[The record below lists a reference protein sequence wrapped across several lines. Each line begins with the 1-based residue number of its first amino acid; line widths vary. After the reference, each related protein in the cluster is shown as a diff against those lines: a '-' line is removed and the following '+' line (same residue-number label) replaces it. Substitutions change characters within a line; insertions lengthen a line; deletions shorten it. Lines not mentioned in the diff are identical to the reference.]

1 MCGINGIVS
10 KSSNN
15 NIMAHLQSMN
25 NQIIHRGPNDT
36 GVFVNST
43 NTIALGMQR
52 LSIIDLNGGKQPM
65 QSTDG
70 NITIV
75 FNGEI
80 YNFLELRKKLIS
92 EGVKDFK
99 TDSDTE
105 IILRGYEKFGIDFI
119 EQLNGMF
126 AIAIYDE
133 RNNKLFLIR
142 DRVGEKPLYYW
153 MVDGQFVFCS
163 ELKSLLEYFRLSNLR
178 KPIISN
184 TGLNLFFSLTFIPA
198 PHTIYEEVYKL
209 QPGHILIMDLVEFSV
224 EQIKYWNVQLFDK
237 KDLNLDYS
245 LAQKQLQNLL
255 YDAVEK
261 RMISDVPYG
270 AFLSGGVDSSI
281 ITAIMADINNGER
294 IKTFSIVS
302 DNKYFDESAR
312 SSAVAKYCN
321 TEHYPIKLDLKDIEN
336 DLNRV
341 ILSYDEPFADSS
353 ALPTYFVSKITK
365 NYVTVA
371 LTGDGGDEVFGGYNR
386 YLMSHYSAQY
396 KKVIPNILHNNVIK
410 PLINVFNDKS
420 DKRGKLFKLKKFI
433 LSLDNSQYNEL
444 TNIMK
449 LGFLDDER
457 IELLNEAVLSNLGS
471 SFFNEKFKGLENTTV
486 LQKVRML
493 DKDICLEGDM
503 LVKVD
508 RASMLNSLECRPPL
522 LDHRL
527 IEFSFTLPD
536 NFLISGNKTKRIL
549 KESFEHLLP
558 ANLFKLPKSGFG
570 IPIGDWLRGSLKHE
584 LLSYIDRQFI
594 EEQGLFNYSY
604 INTLCKNH
612 LSGISDNT
620 FRVWTY
626 FCFQKWFVN
635 IHKQ

>member
-15 NIMAHLQSMN
+15 NIKAQLQSMN

-65 QSTDG
+65 QSNDG

-80 YNFLELRKKLIS
+80 YNFLELRKELIS
-92 EGVKDFK
+92 KGVKDFK
-99 TDSDTE
+99 TNSDTE

-119 EQLNGMF
+119 EKLNGMF
-126 AIAIYDE
+126 AISIYDE

-153 MVDGQFVFCS
+153 MVDGQLVFCS
-163 ELKSLLEYFRLSNLR
+163 ELKSLLEYFRLSNVR
-178 KPIISN
+178 KPIISS

-198 PHTIYEEVYKL
+198 PHTIYEDVYKL
-209 QPGHILIMDLVEFSV
+209 QPGHILKMDLVEFSV
-224 EQIKYWNVQLFDK
+224 EQFKYWNIQLFDK
-237 KDLNLDYS
+237 KDVNLDYS

-281 ITAIMADINNGER
+281 ITAIMADIKNGER

-302 DNKYFDESAR
+302 DNKHFDESAR
-312 SSAVAKYCN
+312 SSAVAQYCN
-321 TEHYPIKLDLKDIEN
+321 TEHHPIKLDLKDIET

-396 KKVIPNILHNNVIK
+396 KKVIPNIFHNNVIK

-457 IELLNEAVLSNLGS
+457 IELLNEAVFSNLGS

-486 LQKVRML
+486 LQKARML

-536 NFLISGNKTKRIL
+536 NFLISGTKTKRIL

-584 LLSYIDRQFI
+584 LLSYLDRQFI
-594 EEQGLFNYSY
+594 EEQGLFNYLY
-604 INTLCKNH
+604 VNTLCKNH

>member
-1 MCGINGIVS
+1 MCGINGIIS
-10 KSSNN
+10 KFSSNT
-15 NIMAHLQSMN
+15 IMAQLQAMN
-25 NQIIHRGPNDT
+25 NQIIHRGPNDA

-43 NTIALGMQR
+43 KTIGLGMQR

-65 QSTDG
+65 RSNNG
-70 NITIV
+70 KITIV

-80 YNFLELRKKLIS
+80 YNFIELRKDLIG
-92 EGVKDFK
+92 EGIKDFK
-99 TDSDTE
+99 TESDTE
-105 IILRGYEKFGIDFI
+105 IILRGYEKFGIEFI
-119 EQLNGMF
+119 KKLNGMF

-133 RNNKLFLIR
+133 QVKKVFLIR

-153 MVDGQFVFCS
+153 MVEGQLVFCS
-163 ELKSLLEYFRLSNLR
+163 ELKSLLEFFRLSNVR
-178 KPIISN
+178 TPKISN

-198 PHTIYEEVYKL
+198 PHTIYEQVYKL
-209 QPGHILIMDLVEFSV
+209 QPGHILKMDLVEFSV
-224 EQIKYWNVQLFDK
+224 EQIKYWDVQLFDNQEV
-237 KDLNLDYS
+237 NLDYS

-281 ITAIMADINNGER
+281 ITAIMADIKKGER

-302 DNKYFDESAR
+302 DNKQFDESVR
-312 SSAVAKYCN
+312 SSSVAKHCN
-321 TEHYPIKLDLKDIEN
+321 TEHYPINLDFKDIEA

-341 ILSYDEPFADSS
+341 ILNYDEPFADSS

-386 YLMSHYSAQY
+386 YLMSHYSSLY
-396 KKVIPNILHNNVIK
+396 KKIIPNGLHNNVIK
-410 PLINVFNDKS
+410 PLIFAFNDKS

-433 LSLDNSQYNEL
+433 LSLDNSQYAEL

-457 IELLNEAVLSNLGS
+457 IELFNEAVFSNLDNC
-471 SFFNEKFKGLENTTV
+471 FFKEKFTGLDNTTV
-486 LQKVRML
+486 LQKARML

-536 NFLISGNKTKRIL
+536 NFLISGTKTKRIL

-558 ANLFKLPKSGFG
+558 ANLFNLPKSGFG

-584 LLSYIDRQFI
+584 LLSYLDRQFI

-612 LSGISDNT
+612 LSGILDNT

-635 IHKQ
+635 THIQ

>member
-1 MCGINGIVS
+1 
-10 KSSNN
+10 
-15 NIMAHLQSMN
+15 MN
-25 NQIIHRGPNDT
+25 NRIIHRGPNDA
-36 GVFVNST
+36 GVFVNT
-43 NTIALGMQR
+43 NNTIALGMQR
-52 LSIIDLNGGKQPM
+52 LSIIDLKGGKQPM
-65 QSTDG
+65 QSNDG

-80 YNFLELRKKLIS
+80 YNFLELRNELIS
-92 EGVKDFK
+92 AGIKDFK
-99 TDSDTE
+99 TESDTE

-119 EQLNGMF
+119 EKLNGMF
-126 AIAIYDE
+126 AIAIYDKL
-133 RNNKLFLIR
+133 NNKLFLIR

-153 MVDGQFVFCS
+153 MVDGQLVFCS
-163 ELKSLLEYFRLSNLR
+163 ELKSLFEFFRLSNIR
-178 KPIISN
+178 KPKISN
-184 TGLNLFFSLTFIPA
+184 IGLNLFFSLTFIPA
-198 PHTIYEEVYKL
+198 PHTIYEQVYKI
-209 QPGHILIMDLVEFSV
+209 QPGHILEMDLVEFSV
-224 EQIKYWNVQLFDK
+224 DQIKYWDVELSEKQQTI
-237 KDLNLDYS
+237 LDYS
-245 LAQKQLQNLL
+245 LAQKELQNLL
-255 YDAVEK
+255 YDSVEK

-281 ITAIMADINNGER
+281 ITAIMADIKNGER

-302 DNKYFDESAR
+302 ENKQFDESSR
-312 SSAVAKYCN
+312 SSAVAKHCN
-321 TEHYPIKLDLKDIEN
+321 TEHYPIKLDLKDIEM
-336 DLNRV
+336 DLDSV
-341 ILSYDEPFADSS
+341 ILNYDEPFADSS

-396 KKVIPNILHNNVIK
+396 KKVIPIVLHNNVIK
-410 PLINVFNDKS
+410 PFINIFNDKS
-420 DKRGKLFKLKKFI
+420 DKRGNLFKLKKFI
-433 LSLDNSQYNEL
+433 LSLNNSQYTEL

-457 IELLNEAVLSNLGS
+457 IELFNEAVFSNLDN
-471 SFFNEKFKGLENTTV
+471 SFFKEKFIGLENTTV
-486 LQKVRML
+486 LKIARLL

-508 RASMLNSLECRPPL
+508 RASMFNSLECRPPL

-536 NFLISGNKTKRIL
+536 NFLISGTKTKRIL

-558 ANLFKLPKSGFG
+558 ANLFNLPKSGFG
-570 IPIGDWLRGSLKHE
+570 IPIGDWLRGSLKYE
-584 LLSYIDRQFI
+584 LLSYLDRQFI